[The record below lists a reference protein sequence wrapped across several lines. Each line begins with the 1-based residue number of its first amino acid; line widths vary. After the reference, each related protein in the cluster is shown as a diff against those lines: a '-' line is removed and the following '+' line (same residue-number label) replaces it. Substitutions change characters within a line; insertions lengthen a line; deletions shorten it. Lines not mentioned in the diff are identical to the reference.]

1 MNAPAPARADIT
13 IRSARLSDAE
23 TIAALTTQ
31 LGYDA
36 ELSTVASRLSR
47 LLARSDQQLLV
58 ADDGGRA
65 IGWIHMVITEYVEAD
80 AFVVIGGLV
89 VDREYRKQGIGRRLL
104 IRAEEWAAQHGCSL
118 VRLSSNVKRV
128 EAHGFY
134 ERAGYANLKT
144 QYAFAKRVGSVGP
157 EALRALVPDVT

>member
-1 MNAPAPARADIT
+1 MNAPEIT
-13 IRSARLSDAE
+13 IRSARPSDAE
-23 TIAALTTQ
+23 TITALTKQ

-36 ELSTVASRLSR
+36 ELSTVASRLLR

-118 VRLSSNVKRV
+118 VRLSSNVTRV

-134 ERAGYANLKT
+134 ERAGYTNLKT
-144 QYAFAKRVGSVGP
+144 QYAFAKRV
-157 EALRALVPDVT
+157 T

>member
-1 MNAPAPARADIT
+1 MNAPARGRADIT

-31 LGYDA
+31 LGYAA
-36 ELSTVASRLSR
+36 ELATVASRLSR

-104 IRAEEWAAQHGCSL
+104 IRAEEWAVQHGCSL
-118 VRLSSNVKRV
+118 VRLSSNVKRI
-128 EAHGFY
+128 EAHAFY
-134 ERAGYANLKT
+134 ERVGYTNLKT
-144 QYAFAKRVGSVGP
+144 QFAFAKSLGP
-157 EALRALVPDVT
+157 AGPDALRAFVPDVT